1 MEVRFVAPD
10 LRALDGVGAEVLVLG
25 HFAEERPLLGVA
37 GLVDF
42 RLAGQLS
49 RLLLRGRTRGQPSQR
64 VLVPARPRLAQERV
78 LLVGLGP
85 RAGFDGDRASSA
97 LRGIFAVLDGL
108 TARSVV
114 LSLPG
119 RTDACLSPEAAIE
132 AFLPLLDE
140 PHEQDDVVLVDV
152 PDAVRQMA
160 PLIERARRRA
170 RAPEGA

>member
-1 MEVRFVAPD
+1 VEVRFVAPD
-10 LRALDGVGAEVLVLG
+10 LRALDEVGAEVLVLG
-25 HFAEERPLLGVA
+25 HFEEERPLLGVS

-49 RLLLRGRTRGQPSQR
+49 RLLLRGRTRGLASDR
-64 VLVPARPRLAQERV
+64 VLLPARPRLAQERV
-78 LLVGLGP
+78 LLVGLGT
-85 RAGFDGDRASSA
+85 RAGFDERRASSA
-97 LRGIFAVLDGL
+97 LAGIFATLDGL

-119 RTDACLSPEAAIE
+119 RSDASLSPEAAME
-132 AFLPLLDE
+132 AFLPLLE
-140 PHEQDDVVLVDV
+140 QPHEQDDVVVV
-152 PDAVRQMA
+152 EVADAARQMA

>member
-1 MEVRFVAPD
+1 VEVRFVAPD
-10 LRALDGVGAEVLVLG
+10 LRALDGVGAEVLVLA
-25 HFAEERPLLGVA
+25 HFAEERPLLGVS

-49 RLLLRGRTRGQPSQR
+49 RLLLRGRTRGLPSER
-64 VLVPARPRLAQERV
+64 VLVPVRPRLAQERV
-78 LLVGLGP
+78 LLVGLGA
-85 RAGFDGDRASSA
+85 RAGFDGGRAASA
-97 LRGIFAVLDGL
+97 LRSIFAALDGL

-119 RTDACLSPEAAIE
+119 RSDASLAPEAAIE

-140 PHEQDDVVLVDV
+140 PHEQDDVIVVDV
-152 PDAVRQMA
+152 PEAARQMA